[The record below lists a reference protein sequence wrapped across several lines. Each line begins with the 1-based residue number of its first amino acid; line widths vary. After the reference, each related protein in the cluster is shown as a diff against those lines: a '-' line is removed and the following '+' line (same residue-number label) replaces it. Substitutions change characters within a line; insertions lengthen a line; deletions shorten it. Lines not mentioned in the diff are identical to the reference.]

1 MTDLLGSPEKSDASF
16 RKFREEGQK
25 GLLLGGP
32 ATGDFKIV
40 RVDESS
46 AIFCGIFV
54 FLLAKV
60 LLWKLRIP
68 LPARSLDDYLWDL
81 IFSVLPPGISNNL
94 N

>member
-1 MTDLLGSPEKSDASF
+1 M
-16 RKFREEGQK
+16 
-25 GLLLGGP
+25 
-32 ATGDFKIV
+32 

-60 LLWKLRIP
+60 LLWKLRIA
-68 LPARSLDDYLWDL
+68 LLARPLDDYLWDL